1 MFRAWYEGWESL
13 QLKSTGDDRFA
24 AALTAKYGGLK
35 FHDIDGPLNGFSEAV
50 NGFTLD
56 DNCCVLWKLTED
68 ASEKP
73 VKGYGYKYCIL
84 LCFPGYD
91 INEPYHRQPQKYWS
105 LQELYKG
112 CDFYSMVEDYYKQ
125 HPEEAEEM
133 GLKIYRN
140 DGVIDEMTEG
150 EAYDTGT
157 KRMHSL
163 EGGKQ
168 GVIKKKRKC

>member
-1 MFRAWYEGWESL
+1 M
-13 QLKSTGDDRFA
+13 
-24 AALTAKYGGLK
+24 
-35 FHDIDGPLNGFSEAV
+35 
-50 NGFTLD
+50 
-56 DNCCVLWKLTED
+56 VLHLMTTVVED

-84 LCFPGYD
+84 HCFPGYD
-91 INEPYHRQPQKYWS
+91 INEPYHREPQKYWS

-112 CDFYSMVEDYYKQ
+112 CDFYSMVEDYYK

-133 GLKIYRN
+133 GLKLFRN

-157 KRMHSL
+157 KRMHL

-168 GVIKKKRKC
+168 GVIKKRSVNSCFSPTY